1 MFTGFTDDTVRFLM
15 DLKFHNNTT
24 YFHEQHER
32 YIETVQ
38 TPFYDM
44 IEALAPEMRKIT
56 GSFSAGRRNR
66 GTNAFSIIL
75 NSGRTGSTGAWESGE
90 KTGN

>member
-15 DLKFHNNTT
+15 DLKFHNNTA

-44 IEALAPEMRKIT
+44 IADGDPAV
-56 GSFSAGRRNR
+56 
-66 GTNAFSIIL
+66 
-75 NSGRTGSTGAWESGE
+75 
-90 KTGN
+90 